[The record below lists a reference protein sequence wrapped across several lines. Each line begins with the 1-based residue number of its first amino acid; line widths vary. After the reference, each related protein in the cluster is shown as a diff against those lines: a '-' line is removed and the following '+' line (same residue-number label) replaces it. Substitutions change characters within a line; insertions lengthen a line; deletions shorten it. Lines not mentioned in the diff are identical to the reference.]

1 MADNLRRIGG
11 DVKEYEDG
19 LEITGLNSWRAEI
32 EGYNDHRIVM
42 AFAVASTVSRGP
54 ILIHGEESVNKSY
67 PDFFSDF
74 KKLGGTV
81 IYRDPRRGSQHN
93 NIRRSKWN

>member
-11 DVKEYEDG
+11 DVKEYGDG
-19 LEITGLNSWRAEI
+19 LEITGVEQLEGGEI

-54 ILIHGEESVNKSY
+54 
-67 PDFFSDF
+67 F
-74 KKLGGTV
+74 
-81 IYRDPRRGSQHN
+81 
-93 NIRRSKWN
+93 